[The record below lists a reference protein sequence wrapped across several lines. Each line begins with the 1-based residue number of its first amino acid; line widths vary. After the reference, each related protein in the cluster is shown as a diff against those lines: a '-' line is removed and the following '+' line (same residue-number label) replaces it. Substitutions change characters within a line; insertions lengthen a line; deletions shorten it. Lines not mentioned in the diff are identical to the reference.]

1 MSDPVVSCI
10 GRRALEFQGPSFKAA
25 DFGNPRLVKYTASQ
39 KIDYHFDWWQE
50 PQDRYGRFYNRA
62 TTFFVYLHA
71 NCTGGGTHFPDL
83 ALSSMKSD
91 RRLTMVEGANGV
103 LFHPIAGNAIFWV
116 NLHANR
122 TGDERNIHA
131 GLPVIEGEK
140 IAMNIWPPMYY

>member
-1 MSDPVVSCI
+1 
-10 GRRALEFQGPSFKAA
+10 
-25 DFGNPRLVKYTASQ
+25 
-39 KIDYHFDWWQE
+39 
-50 PQDRYGRFYNRA
+50 
-62 TTFFVYLHA
+62 
-71 NCTGGGTHFPDL
+71 
-83 ALSSMKSD
+83 
-91 RRLTMVEGANGV
+91 MVEGANGV